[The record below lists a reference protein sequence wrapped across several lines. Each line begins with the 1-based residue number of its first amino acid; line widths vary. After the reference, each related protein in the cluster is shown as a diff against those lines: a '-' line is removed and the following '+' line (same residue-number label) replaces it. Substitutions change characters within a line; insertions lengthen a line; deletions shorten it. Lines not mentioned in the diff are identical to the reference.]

1 MSDLDEIKNLDAL
14 NDYRKISIKELLNNR
29 EIAKNNVT
37 RKAIDNS
44 QRIGKSIKNRNIDV
58 GTQVLLRNENKKKL
72 DIQWYGPFEVVSKTE
87 KSTYKLKDNKGNE
100 LPNFV
105 HGNRLKIA
113 NVSDQNKNAKEW
125 KYPKNIMRGRITLE
139 DGVNVTN
146 ICSE

>member
-14 NDYRKISIKELLNNR
+14 NGYRKISIKELLNNR

-44 QRIGKSIKNRNIDV
+44 QQIGKSIKNRNIDV

-72 DIQWYGPFEVVSKTE
+72 DLQWYGLFEVVSKTE
-87 KSTYKLKDNKGNE
+87 KFTYKLKDNKGNE

-105 HGNRLKIA
+105 H
-113 NVSDQNKNAKEW
+113 
-125 KYPKNIMRGRITLE
+125 
-139 DGVNVTN
+139 
-146 ICSE
+146 